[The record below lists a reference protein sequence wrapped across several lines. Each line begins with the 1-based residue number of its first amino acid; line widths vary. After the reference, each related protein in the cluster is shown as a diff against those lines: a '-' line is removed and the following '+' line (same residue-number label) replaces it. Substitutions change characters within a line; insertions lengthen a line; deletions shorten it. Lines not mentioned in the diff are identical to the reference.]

1 MPKRTDMKKVLVIG
15 SGPIIIGQAAEFD
28 YSGSQACKSLK
39 EEGIEVVL
47 VNSNPATIMTD
58 SETADKIYIEP
69 ITPDFVKKII
79 EKEKPDGILASL
91 GGQTGLNMAVELS
104 NDGILDRMGI
114 ELLGTSLMSIR
125 KAEDR
130 ELFKET
136 MQKINER
143 VPNSI
148 IVNTLPD
155 AVAFVE
161 KVGFPIIIRPAYTL
175 GGTGGGIA
183 ENMEE
188 FKYICGKGLK
198 LSMIHQ
204 VLLEQSVAG
213 WKEIE
218 FEVMRDGADNCIIIC
233 SMENF
238 DPVGVHTGD
247 SIVVAPCQTLSDVEY
262 QMLRSA
268 SIKIIRALEIKGGC
282 NIQFALDP
290 NSYEYVVIEVNPR
303 VSRSSALASKA
314 TGYPIARVTSKIA
327 IGMNLDEIRN
337 SVTKNTFACF
347 EPAIDYIVTKV
358 PRWPF
363 DKFTAADRSLGT
375 QMKATGEVMAIGRT
389 FEESLLKAIDS
400 LDIKLNYQLG
410 LKLFDNKSIDELLEI
425 LRSPRDERIF
435 AMFKALQ
442 KGISV
447 QQIVDITKVDS
458 FFVHKLDNIVKVAE
472 EVTNAGIAWLDYDLY
487 IRAKKIGFGDSYIAN
502 LVNVPLDTVLDL
514 RLKYP
519 IKPVYKIVD
528 TCAGEFEAVTPYY
541 YSTYEERDDV
551 IVSDKRKVL
560 VVGSGPIRIGQ
571 GIEFDYCSVHSVR
584 TLKELGIESIIINNN
599 PETVST
605 DFDTSDKLYFEP
617 LTKECLL
624 DIIEKENPEGIIV
637 QFGGQTAINLA
648 ETLHKE
654 GVKIL
659 GTSVES
665 IDVAEDRDK
674 FLKLL
679 DDLNIPIPEG
689 STAFSYEDAKVIA
702 NRIGYP
708 VLVRPSYVL
717 GGRAMEIVYNDK
729 SLEEYM
735 KMAVGLSASSRHP
748 ILIDKYING
757 TEAEVDGICDGNE
770 VLIPGIFQH
779 IERAGVHS
787 GDSIAVYP
795 PHTLSRKIK
804 DTIADY
810 TMKLAKALKTV
821 GLFNIQFVID
831 RDEKVYVIEVNPR
844 ASRTIPVMSK
854 ITGIPMVNVATK
866 LIMGETLR
874 SLGYQPGL
882 AKESAF
888 TAVKAPV
895 FSFAK
900 LTTVDTFLG
909 PEMKSTGEVM
919 GVDRDYRHAL
929 YKALIATGL
938 SLPTGGNVLLATGER
953 DQADCIVIS
962 SRLHKLGFKLLAIED
977 TYGYLRAEGLPVEL
991 VQECNILDLIK
1002 GDSVSLVV
1010 STPAKEGIP
1019 GRLGFTIRRTS
1030 MEYNTPCIT
1039 SLDTTNAVLDV
1050 LEHLSDHKDVGIYAL
1065 DEYSVQSQMEASPHT
1080 PSLRAK

>member
-1 MPKRTDMKKVLVIG
+1 MPKRTDIKKVLVIG

-28 YSGSQACKSLK
+28 YSGTQACKSLK

-58 SETADKIYIEP
+58 AETADKVYIEP
-69 ITPDFVKKII
+69 ITLDFVKQII
-79 EKEKPDGILASL
+79 EKEKPDGILATL
-91 GGQTGLNMAVELS
+91 GGQTGLNMAVQLA
-104 NDGILDRMGI
+104 NDGILDRLGI
-114 ELLGTSLMSIR
+114 ELLGTSLQSIR

-130 ELFKET
+130 ELFKNT
-136 MQKINER
+136 MQEIGEK
-143 VPNSI
+143 VPHST
-148 IVNTLPD
+148 IVNNLKD

-175 GGTGGGIA
+175 GGSGGGIA

-188 FKYICGKGLK
+188 FRYICGKGLK
-198 LSMIHQ
+198 LSLINQ

-218 FEVMRDGADNCIIIC
+218 YEVMRDGADNCIIIC
-233 SMENF
+233 NMENF

-247 SIVVAPCQTLSDVEY
+247 SIVTAPSQTLSDVEY

-290 NSYEYVVIEVNPR
+290 NSFEYVVIEVNPR

-314 TGYPIARVTSKIA
+314 TGYPIARVTAKIA
-327 IGMNLDEIRN
+327 IGLNLDEIKN
-337 SVTKNTFACF
+337 TVTQNTFACF

-363 DKFTAADRSLGT
+363 DKFTLADRSLGT

-400 LDIKLNYQLG
+400 LDVKLNYQLG
-410 LKLFDNKSIDELLEI
+410 LKLFENKTVDELREVLKF
-425 LRSPRDERIF
+425 PRDERVF
-435 AMFKALQ
+435 AIFKALQ
-442 KGISV
+442 KGFTV
-447 QQIVDITKVDS
+447 EEIVDLTKVDS
-458 FFVHKLDNIVKVAE
+458 FFIHKLQNIVRLAE

-502 LVNVPLDTVLDL
+502 LVNVPLDTILDL
-514 RLKYP
+514 RKKYP

-551 IVSDKRKVL
+551 IVTDKEKVL
-560 VVGSGPIRIGQ
+560 VIGSGPIRIGQ

-617 LTKECLL
+617 LTKECVL
-624 DIIEKENPEGIIV
+624 DIIEKENPLGVIV

-648 ETLHKE
+648 EPLHRE
-654 GVKIL
+654 GVRIL
-659 GTSVES
+659 GTSVDS

-679 DDLNIPIPEG
+679 EELNIPIPEG
-689 STAFSYEDAKVIA
+689 STAFSVDQAKTIA

-717 GGRAMEIVYNDK
+717 GGRAMEIVYNDA

-735 KMAVGLSASSRHP
+735 QMAVDLSAGHP
-748 ILIDKYING
+748 ILIDKYIVG
-757 TEAEVDGICDGNE
+757 REAEVDGICDGEE
-770 VLIPGIFQH
+770 VLIPGFFEH

-795 PHTLSRKIK
+795 PHTLSQRIK

-810 TMKLAKALKTV
+810 TMRLAKALKTV

-831 RDEKVYVIEVNPR
+831 SDEKVYVIEVNPR
-844 ASRTIPVMSK
+844 ASRTIPIMSK

-866 LIMGETLR
+866 LIMGKTLR
-874 SLGYQPGL
+874 SLGYKPGL
-882 AKESAF
+882 AKETVF

-895 FSFAK
+895 FSFSK
-900 LTTVDTFLG
+900 LVTVDTFLG

-919 GVDRDYRHAL
+919 GVDRDYHHAL
-929 YKALIATGL
+929 YKAFIASGL
-938 SLPTGGNVLLATGER
+938 TMPTGGNVLIAASEIDR
-953 DQADCIVIS
+953 EDCTKIAARFID
-962 SRLHKLGFKLLAIED
+962 LGFKIIAAED
-977 TYGYLRAEGLPVEL
+977 TFEYLSMAGIPALSAPGDG
-991 VQECNILDLIK
+991 ILDYIK
-1002 GDSVSLVV
+1002 GDSVSLVI
-1010 STPAKEGIP
+1010 STPTKSGIS
-1019 GRLGFTIRRTS
+1019 GKMGYTIRRTS
-1030 MEYNTPCIT
+1030 MEYNTPCLS
-1039 SLDTTNAVLDV
+1039 SLDTANAVLDV
-1050 LEHLSDHKDVGIYAL
+1050 FEHIAGEDSTNIYAL
-1065 DEYSVQSQMEASPHT
+1065 DEYSV
-1080 PSLRAK
+1080 RAV